1 MLKDGSTNAHDK
13 ERNGWPSVVSDILF
27 KMLTKKFV
35 KDSASQFQTSPMNF
49 HTFRALFSA
58 RLSQARLS
66 QVSRKIGSENAHG
79 CAQNAENGFGLDFI
93 RAIPQRCR

>member
-1 MLKDGSTNAHDK
+1 MLKDGRTNAHDE

-35 KDSASQFQTSPMNF
+35 KDSASQFQNFRVNF
-49 HTFRALFSA
+49 HTFHALFST

-66 QVSRKIGSENAHG
+66 QVLRKMVSENAHG
-79 CAQNAENGFGLDFI
+79 CAQNAENSFL
-93 RAIPQRCR
+93 